1 MFLKV
6 LIKRGLLGFINKFM
20 FKKKEE
26 EQGVIGIVQ
35 DCKVLFYRIW
45 IFKNVIIK
53 VFIFNII

>member
-20 FKKKEE
+20 FKKKE